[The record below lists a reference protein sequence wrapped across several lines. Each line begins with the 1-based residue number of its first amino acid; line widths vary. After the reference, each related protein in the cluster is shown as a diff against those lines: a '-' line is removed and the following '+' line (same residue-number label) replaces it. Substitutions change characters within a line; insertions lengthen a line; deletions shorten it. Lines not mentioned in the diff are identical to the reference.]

1 MSVRRTTLAAAA
13 GFVAIATLGGC
24 FPSNPL
30 TEHRVEFRDTA
41 QSTITEIQLSPGA
54 GDLTVR
60 TAPDRKDVGINRVV
74 RYHSGDPEQATYRI
88 EGGVLHLDTDCGR
101 RCSVSYDILAPQ
113 GVTVRGENGSGNVT
127 LTDVAAVDM
136 TVGSGEVT
144 VSGATGTVRVE
155 TGSGNIDLSSVSGE
169 VTAHAGSGDVEG
181 RELGGGRQV
190 RVETG
195 SGNITL
201 ALASP
206 GSVQARASSGE
217 VELSVPAGSYQVR
230 TSSSSGTVHSDVPN
244 DPAATAVL
252 DASTGSGNITVRQR

>member
-1 MSVRRTTLAAAA
+1 MSVRRTTLAATA
-13 GFVAIATLGGC
+13 GVVAIAALGGC

-30 TEHRVEFRDTA
+30 TEHRVEFRDTE
-41 QSTITEIQLSPGA
+41 QSTITEIRLAPGA

-74 RYHSGDPEQATYRI
+74 RYHSGGSDRATYRI
-88 EGGVLHLDTDCGR
+88 EDGVLYLDTNCGR
-101 RCSVSYDILAPQ
+101 RCSVSYDLLVPR
-113 GVTVRGENGSGNVT
+113 GVTVRGENGSGDVT
-127 LTDVAAVDM
+127 LTEVAAVDL

-144 VSGATGTVRVE
+144 VSGVTGTVRVE
-155 TGSGNIDLSSVSGE
+155 TGSGDIDLSSLSGE

-201 ALASP
+201 ALADP

-230 TSSSSGTVHSDVPN
+230 TSAGSGTVHSDVPN

-252 DASTGSGNITVRQR
+252 DVSTGSGDISLRPR